1 MKEGRKEGKDIS
13 RKGCKEIRKGY
24 WGRKEGILGTDG
36 RTDGRKEG
44 IYLQSRWREGRK
56 EGQRRKEGRN
66 K

>member
-36 RTDGRKEG
+36 RTDGRTEG
-44 IYLQSRWREGRK
+44 RDIPAVEVEGRK
-56 EGQRRKEGRN
+56 EGRSKKEGR
-66 K
+66 KE